1 MASQKVLVPYNFT
14 NYDQKALDFVIRTLA
29 PLKGVEITLFY
40 AYTALPEI
48 GTGEGA
54 MMDKLKSNLGYLSQK
69 IREQESALKEA
80 KQHLLENGFSEDQ
93 VRCVFKP
100 RNKDIAGE
108 IIDLALVSQY
118 DLIVINRRPGK
129 VTRFFTG
136 SIFNKVVSA
145 LKDVTICLVI

>member
-1 MASQKVLVPYNFT
+1 MSSQKVLVPYNFT

-29 PLKGVEITLFY
+29 QLKDVEVTLFY
-40 AYTALPEI
+40 AYTPLPKI
-48 GTGEGA
+48 GPQDGPT
-54 MMDKLKSNLGYLSQK
+54 MDKLKSNLNYLSQK
-69 IREQESALKEA
+69 IREYESGLKVA
-80 KQHLLENGFSEDQ
+80 KQNLLENGFSENQ
-93 VRCVFKP
+93 VRYVFKP
-100 RNKDIAGE
+100 RTKDIAGE
-108 IIDLALVSQY
+108 IIDLALNSQY